1 MWGKLHFDME
11 IMFSFIT
18 PAISSSHQ
26 RLHFAKWMRN
36 IYLQNM
42 HMQISTNRF
51 NYPAANILYSQAKML
66 IKMQVARFG
75 SETAYENSSP
85 EYCCLPGFCTSAV
98 AEHTAMCCRR
108 QGIQDSKIKRE
119 LRERA
124 FQCVCSLWSWVHNL
138 SSDWWGPASEYPPV
152 SMEKPSRLYIAW
164 YKLNCSFNLCLEH
177 LTQMSCTWIATTSIW
192 VSKTIRR
199 HLFMQMERKIK
210 LLSLTTAPLV

>member
-1 MWGKLHFDME
+1 ME

-18 PAISSSHQ
+18 TAISSSHQ
-26 RLHFAKWMRN
+26 RLHFAKRMRN

-85 EYCCLPGFCTSAV
+85 ECCCLPGFCSSPSAV
-98 AEHTAMCCRR
+98 AQHAAMCCRR
-108 QGIQDSKIKRE
+108 QGIQDSKIKPE
-119 LRERA
+119 LRGRA
-124 FQCVCSLWSWVHNL
+124 FQCVCSLWSWAYNL
-138 SSDWWGPASEYPPV
+138 SSGWWEPASEYPPL
-152 SMEKPSRLYIAW
+152 SMGNGINWIVALI
-164 YKLNCSFNLCLEH
+164 CVLEL

-192 VSKTIRR
+192 ASKTIRR
-199 HLFMQMERKIK
+199 HLFMQMERQIK